1 LLSRYAVLTALPYF
15 VAMSTDLKRCGYRR
29 FDVFRLY
36 GLNIMLLPV
45 NTAGVLRSLGQAIGG
60 QKVAFARTP
69 KVSRRTIAPLAFVT
83 IPFVIIVWSAVT
95 LTNDI
100 ATRSYAHAAFSA
112 FNAVLT
118 LYAMLSLH
126 GVRNTVGDI
135 AHDIRDWLYRPVKQE
150 RAKVPVP
157 DWVTVLYHGTAVSG
171 ETQAGAAVAEALAAI
186 DQERTPE
193 REIVFETHGPS
204 FDAAK
209 DDQSAATAEPGADSD
224 TSVIATAL
232 AEHLR
237 MLRPGRSLLL
247 RMTDDGLEIGE
258 RLSPTGR
265 SATPAGEEEA

>member
-1 LLSRYAVLTALPYF
+1 
-15 VAMSTDLKRCGYRR
+15 
-29 FDVFRLY
+29 
-36 GLNIMLLPV
+36 MLLPV

-135 AHDIRDWLYRPVKQE
+135 THDIRDWLYRPVKQE

-157 DWVTVLYHGTAVSG
+157 DWVTVLYHGTAASG

-193 REIVFETHGPS
+193 REIMFETHGPA

-209 DDQSAATAEPGADSD
+209 DDPSAEIAEPGAESDS
-224 TSVIATAL
+224 SVIATAL

-237 MLRPGRSLLL
+237 MLRPGTSLLL
-247 RMTDDGLEIGE
+247 RMTDEGLEIGE
-258 RLSPTGR
+258 RR
-265 SATPAGEEEA
+265 SRTSTSAAPGSEEEA